1 MKIKK
6 FILKNLFFVFFSFST
21 FAQSFTSIDYYG
33 IVCTE
38 IDSNMAKMTSD
49 LYFTQLS
56 DLQTF
61 TINDLREKE
70 YRDTPPENFLNNS
83 NLAFYVTIQKNA
95 NSEKWQTQLHLINKN
110 ANINQ
115 IEKKEYE
122 SFYKI
127 LMEPKSTLQQTLHQL
142 LSSANGNNQNSDK
155 DSNNHFFSPASIST
169 DLLAGTW
176 GGEENINKIVIMR
189 SGRGF
194 VIFKNGASMNILIKI
209 QKAES
214 DTKVIITQESRP
226 NASFFP
232 ELPRTVALQAA
243 KEAEPIE
250 WTLSLLN
257 DNTLSGTK
265 KTLTLASDNQTSMSK
280 LNVTWHRK

>member
-1 MKIKK
+1 M
-6 FILKNLFFVFFSFST
+6 
-21 FAQSFTSIDYYG
+21 Q
-33 IVCTE
+33 
-38 IDSNMAKMTSD
+38 
-49 LYFTQLS
+49 
-56 DLQTF
+56 
-61 TINDLREKE
+61 
-70 YRDTPPENFLNNS
+70 
-83 NLAFYVTIQKNA
+83 
-95 NSEKWQTQLHLINKN
+95 
-110 ANINQ
+110 
-115 IEKKEYE
+115 
-122 SFYKI
+122 
-127 LMEPKSTLQQTLHQL
+127 
-142 LSSANGNNQNSDK
+142 DK
-155 DSNNHFFSPASIST
+155 D
-169 DLLAGTW
+169 L
-176 GGEENINKIVIMR
+176 
-189 SGRGF
+189 
-194 VIFKNGASMNILIKI
+194 LIKI